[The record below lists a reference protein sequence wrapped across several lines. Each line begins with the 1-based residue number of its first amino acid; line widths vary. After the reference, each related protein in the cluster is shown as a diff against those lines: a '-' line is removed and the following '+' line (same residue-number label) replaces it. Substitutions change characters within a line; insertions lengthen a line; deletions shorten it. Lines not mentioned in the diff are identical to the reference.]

1 MISPFA
7 TGGVIPPNSMSMVGE
22 QGPELITTGS
32 SPMRVTNAS
41 QTEALSKYGPGN
53 SSGGAAGG
61 PVTVNYNGPQLT
73 FDGNQYIS
81 KDALPEIIN
90 SAAKKGAKLGEA
102 NTFKAM
108 RNRRSTRQSIGI

>member
-1 MISPFA
+1 MA
-7 TGGVIPPNSMSMVGE
+7 PNSMALVGE
-22 QGPELITTGS
+22 HGPELVSTGS

-41 QTEALSKYGPGN
+41 QTDALAKYSPGGGGGGN
-53 SSGGAAGG
+53 SQ
-61 PVTVNYNGPQLT
+61 PVTVNYSGPQLT
-73 FDGNQYIS
+73 FDGSQYIS
-81 KDALPEIIN
+81 RDALPEIIN